1 MKSLL
6 PFVILCYSLVSAVPF
21 NDAQV
26 VLDRV
31 PSAQDIFKVTNGLKH
46 SVADY
51 LQDSKKEILKGK
63 VNMQK
68 WMHAGK
74 EYIMQDNLLCKLTI
88 PKCINGEVN
97 SHIFCQTSI
106 SHFLLSAPTN

>member
-6 PFVILCYSLVSAVPF
+6 PFVILCCSLVSAVPF

-26 VLDRV
+26 VLDRI
-31 PSAQDIFKVTNGLKH
+31 PSAQDIFKATNGLKH

-51 LQDSKKEILKGK
+51 LQDSKKEMLKGK

-74 EYIMQDNLLCKLTI
+74 EYIKQDNLLCKSTI
-88 PKCINGEVN
+88 PKIHQAHMSFVRRAFLTSCFQ
-97 SHIFCQTSI
+97 HLQTED
-106 SHFLLSAPTN
+106 H